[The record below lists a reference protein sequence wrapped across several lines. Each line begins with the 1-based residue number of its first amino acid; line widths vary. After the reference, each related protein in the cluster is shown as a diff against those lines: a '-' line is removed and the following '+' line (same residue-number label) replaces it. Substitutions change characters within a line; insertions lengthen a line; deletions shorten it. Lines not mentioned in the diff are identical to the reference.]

1 MGQSFMQY
9 IQREVKEESKIMEA
23 STKEE
28 SRIMEASTKAAF
40 AL

>member
-1 MGQSFMQY
+1 MQY
-9 IQREVKEESKIMEA
+9 IQREVKEESKIMEE